1 MKKYLKFGESRKEKA
16 LTNDNFFNN
25 HLPELYITQQQNLC
39 LFILIAFPCSNFGS
53 QVSSTPNLRKEST
66 STEDSITE
74 VCAWQPFSF
83 ETAPGQDVLLD
94 S

>member
-39 LFILIAFPCSNFGS
+39 LLIPTA
-53 QVSSTPNLRKEST
+53 SSPARISARRSAPRPIYGRK
-66 STEDSITE
+66 
-74 VCAWQPFSF
+74 AHPQK
-83 ETAPGQDVLLD
+83 TA
-94 S
+94 

>member
-39 LFILIAFPCSNFGS
+39 LFILIA
-53 QVSSTPNLRKEST
+53 SSPTRISARRSAPRPIYGRK
-66 STEDSITE
+66 
-74 VCAWQPFSF
+74 AHPQK
-83 ETAPGQDVLLD
+83 TA
-94 S
+94 